1 MLIPIEIATGK
12 KITKKKKVTSV
23 SPEEQAKAFDI
34 LRKQTA
40 KESEFEAKRQKEAEA
55 NIRKRTVV
63 GDTMVYG
70 SPEEGAMES
79 FEALTRV
86 SRAEAGRV
94 PGVQT
99 KVAPTV
105 KATPEG
111 NVVKKIATKYG
122 VVTYTATPDESNIFR
137 SGDVDAIQQLTKNI
151 VDDAESI
158 AKEQGRKVKINT
170 GDKYIFDTVN
180 AALDERSID
189 TMTTNALKTIFK
201 AIMPPM
207 GQKTSDILASSG
219 EALTTKGKELFQSES
234 NLAKGAGIASS
245 LVGGILEEASNPAAF
260 FTAKTMN
267 VLDPTATTEER
278 VGAGGNIALYALSA
292 LPAIGAAGA
301 GRAVLKSGGT
311 ATEALTAATR
321 SLLRDVVPAGKYI
334 DNRITL
340 KGVLN
345 VIEADGQLGN
355 LTRSQLAKQLS
366 QAAKNSGQDAGAFY
380 TRYLNKY
387 TEGKGLLTSPAY
399 KASFEPASPTAPA
412 IPEPPVSAIPE
423 PAVPTPVLSAT
434 DEFDWSNPALVEQL
448 RQDLKTQLASK
459 LPDAGEDQLSKV
471 ADQLL
476 ERKKGQKNPYIATD
490 NAGVDIDWRTNEPVN
505 PTPTAP
511 VVEPPVS
518 AIPEPPV
525 VETPTATIPE
535 PVVEPTVAP
544 TVEPP
549 TSTIPDLQPS
559 PEVTTALKNASMQDD
574 LREMGF
580 DDLPDTKKETFQGF
594 LDEAVA
600 KGLDKESAINTILDD
615 FALGK
620 KRALSPEETMG
631 MAKYAAFL
639 KNERRRLQNLFD
651 ATKDGDI
658 ARQIQVV
665 QQKFR
670 DVSQVAK
677 EAGAEAAK
685 ALVARKGL
693 LDDDYSL
700 ATILNDAAVARMAGL
715 NKEQI
720 LAEAQKIAKRTGESV
735 EDIIAN
741 GLHSKKEIDDLT
753 AKVNELEQANVT
765 AKEAYDKLKA
775 ELDGG
780 LLAEQRAAKKSARTK
795 ENARARAEQAK
806 SDFLALTS
814 PDPNV
819 QAKSAN
825 LDPRFLKPLAQYIK
839 AKIDEGVII
848 LKESGNLDE
857 IVAKLQSDG
866 INVDTED
873 VADALQFDRQ
883 TRPKL
888 SDLQKEKQRLQRQ
901 LMAEARQVSPGASD
915 AERLAKSKQRL
926 QDKIDSL
933 DEQIR
938 TGNYL
943 EKVPRKVRQ
952 MDDELYALQL
962 KAKLKQRQVDNELRR
977 LAPKTTV
984 ARVNEILLSNQLA
997 SIYSRA
1003 QDIISGLVMV
1013 PSKLMEMPS
1022 YSFVNP
1028 ITAKI
1033 LGEDRLSGS
1042 FVTRAND
1049 ILKRAAL
1056 RTGYEWKG
1064 SFDKLGGNTFGGKMK
1079 SFVSE
1084 LGGVAAEAGDVPYK
1098 SLYYVIGE
1106 EVAAEDKA
1114 IKLLK
1119 KQGKYTKDDVDLMR
1133 ESILRDIENHPDVT
1147 LAAEDFSLRNTF
1159 NNDNLISRVSS
1170 GVKRTTLSSLGLKKG
1185 TNVGDAVD
1193 SLLDVLFFRFGKVI
1207 GNVAATTSD
1216 YIPGVG
1222 IARGAANLG
1231 VAKYKKLQGQMISV
1245 AERDAINQMFARGLT
1260 GIATYTLYK
1269 AIMPKIFNANI
1280 VGEKGQERLDFGD
1293 SQKLGGLT
1301 VPMLIAAAD
1310 DTLDKY
1316 KDENG
1321 EPFTPEKKR
1330 LIRNQFLFDLALSN
1344 PMASNTKDILDALMG
1359 DGDPQV
1365 KLMKIAIKKGTTTL
1379 IPGQF
1384 RDWARRQE
1392 TESKTGLLT
1401 GKEPQRVKFKRY
1413 DPTEEKVKTSNDW
1426 RVILT
1431 DELRSKLPKTVL
1443 NPEFNRQ
1450 SLPIKGTEEEVLTPP
1465 MPPLPL

>member
-1 MLIPIEIATGK
+1 MLIPIQIGTGK
-12 KITKKKKVTSV
+12 QVVKKKKVSTV
-23 SPEEQAKAFDI
+23 TPEEQAKAFDI
-34 LRKQTA
+34 LRKQTSKDIA
-40 KESEFEAKRQKEAEA
+40 YEEKKQAELEA
-55 NIRKRTVV
+55 NLRKRTVDPATNRMVFGEAPAEMV
-63 GDTMVYG
+63 GL
-70 SPEEGAMES
+70 PAPQ
-79 FEALTRV
+79 A
-86 SRAEAGRV
+86 
-94 PGVQT
+94 P
-99 KVAPTV
+99 KVAPTPKV
-105 KATPEG
+105 TKEG
-111 NVVKKIATKYG
+111 LVKKTITTKFG
-122 VVTYTATPDESNIFR
+122 DIDYTATPEESQIFR
-137 SGDVDAIQQLTKNI
+137 SGDINAINNLMR
-151 VDDAESI
+151 EI
-158 AKEQGRKVKINT
+158 ALDFEKGGEEQGLKPKT
-170 GDKYIFDTVN
+170 TTTEKYTFDTVDAGLQDN
-180 AALDERSID
+180 FVAK
-189 TMTTNALKTIFK
+189 KTKEILNQTFK
-201 AIMPPM
+201 ALMPAPM
-207 GQKTSDILASSG
+207 RAISDIAESAGQGLQKKGQELMQSDSSLG
-219 EALTTKGKELFQSES
+219 KIGGFLTT
-234 NLAKGAGIASS
+234 AA
-245 LVGGILEEASNPAAF
+245 GGILEDASNPLAT
-260 FTAKTMN
+260 FTAGTGN
-267 VLDPTATTEER
+267 LYDPTATMEER
-278 VGAGGNIALYALSA
+278 VGAGFNVVGYALGA
-292 LPAIGAAGA
+292 MNPLEAAGA
-301 GRAVLKSGGT
+301 GIKAFRAGATG
-311 ATEALTAATR
+311 TEALTTAGR

-340 KGVLN
+340 KGVLD

-366 QAAKNSGQDAGAFY
+366 EAAKNSGQDAGAFY

-423 PAVPTPVLSAT
+423 PTVPASTLSAT

-459 LPDAGEDQLSKV
+459 LPDAGDDQLSKV

-490 NAGVDIDWRTNEPVN
+490 NAGVDIDWRTNQPVST
-505 PTPTAP
+505 TPTVP
-511 VVEPPVS
+511 EVQTRLVPNPETGVYETQT
-518 AIPEPPV
+518 IPA
-525 VETPTATIPE
+525 PTATIP
-535 PVVEPTVAP
+535 EPTVAP

-1013 PSKLMEMPS
+1013 PSKLIEMPS

-1049 ILKRAAL
+1049 ILK
-1056 RTGYEWKG
+1056 
-1064 SFDKLGGNTFGGKMK
+1064 
-1079 SFVSE
+1079 
-1084 LGGVAAEAGDVPYK
+1084 
-1098 SLYYVIGE
+1098 
-1106 EVAAEDKA
+1106 
-1114 IKLLK
+1114 
-1119 KQGKYTKDDVDLMR
+1119 
-1133 ESILRDIENHPDVT
+1133 
-1147 LAAEDFSLRNTF
+1147 
-1159 NNDNLISRVSS
+1159 
-1170 GVKRTTLSSLGLKKG
+1170 
-1185 TNVGDAVD
+1185 
-1193 SLLDVLFFRFGKVI
+1193 
-1207 GNVAATTSD
+1207 
-1216 YIPGVG
+1216 
-1222 IARGAANLG
+1222 
-1231 VAKYKKLQGQMISV
+1231 
-1245 AERDAINQMFARGLT
+1245 
-1260 GIATYTLYK
+1260 
-1269 AIMPKIFNANI
+1269 
-1280 VGEKGQERLDFGD
+1280 
-1293 SQKLGGLT
+1293 
-1301 VPMLIAAAD
+1301 
-1310 DTLDKY
+1310 
-1316 KDENG
+1316 
-1321 EPFTPEKKR
+1321 
-1330 LIRNQFLFDLALSN
+1330 
-1344 PMASNTKDILDALMG
+1344 
-1359 DGDPQV
+1359 
-1365 KLMKIAIKKGTTTL
+1365 
-1379 IPGQF
+1379 
-1384 RDWARRQE
+1384 
-1392 TESKTGLLT
+1392 
-1401 GKEPQRVKFKRY
+1401 
-1413 DPTEEKVKTSNDW
+1413 
-1426 RVILT
+1426 
-1431 DELRSKLPKTVL
+1431 
-1443 NPEFNRQ
+1443 
-1450 SLPIKGTEEEVLTPP
+1450 
-1465 MPPLPL
+1465 

>member
-1 MLIPIEIATGK
+1 MLIPIQIGTGK
-12 KITKKKKVTSV
+12 QVVKKKKVSTV
-23 SPEEQAKAFDI
+23 TPEEQAKAFDI
-34 LRKQTA
+34 LRKQTSKDIA
-40 KESEFEAKRQKEAEA
+40 YEEKKQAELEA
-55 NIRKRTVV
+55 NLRKRTVDPATNRMVFGEAPAEMV
-63 GDTMVYG
+63 GL
-70 SPEEGAMES
+70 PA
-79 FEALTRV
+79 
-86 SRAEAGRV
+86 
-94 PGVQT
+94 PQT
-99 KVAPTV
+99 PKVAPTPKV
-105 KATPEG
+105 TKEG
-111 NVVKKIATKYG
+111 LVKKTITTKFG
-122 VVTYTATPDESNIFR
+122 DIDYTATPEESQIFR
-137 SGDVDAIQQLTKNI
+137 SGDINAINNLMR
-151 VDDAESI
+151 EI
-158 AKEQGRKVKINT
+158 ALDFEKGGEEQGLKPKT
-170 GDKYIFDTVN
+170 TTTEKYTFDTVDAGLQDN
-180 AALDERSID
+180 FVAK
-189 TMTTNALKTIFK
+189 KTKEILNQTFK
-201 AIMPPM
+201 ALMPAPM
-207 GQKTSDILASSG
+207 RAISDIAESAGQGLQKKGQELMQSDSSLG
-219 EALTTKGKELFQSES
+219 KIGGFLTT
-234 NLAKGAGIASS
+234 AA
-245 LVGGILEEASNPAAF
+245 GGILEDASNPLAT
-260 FTAKTMN
+260 FTAGTGN
-267 VLDPTATTEER
+267 LYDPTATMEER
-278 VGAGGNIALYALSA
+278 VGAGFNVVGYALGA
-292 LPAIGAAGA
+292 MNPLEAAGA
-301 GRAVLKSGGT
+301 GIKAFRAGATG
-311 ATEALTAATR
+311 TEALTTAGR

-340 KGVLN
+340 KGVLD

-366 QAAKNSGQDAGAFY
+366 EAAKNSGQDAGAFY

-399 KASFEPASPTAPA
+399 KASFEPPSPTAPA

-423 PAVPTPVLSAT
+423 PTVPASTLSAT

-459 LPDAGEDQLSKV
+459 LPDAGDDQLSKV

-490 NAGVDIDWRTNEPVN
+490 NAGVDIDWRTNQPVST
-505 PTPTAP
+505 TPTVP
-511 VVEPPVS
+511 EVQTRLVPNPETGVYETQT
-518 AIPEPPV
+518 IPA
-525 VETPTATIPE
+525 PTATIP
-535 PVVEPTVAP
+535 EPTVAP

-984 ARVNEILLSNQLA
+984 AKVNEILLSNQLA

-1013 PSKLMEMPS
+1013 PSKLIEMPS

-1042 FVTRAND
+1042 FMTRAND

-1301 VPMLIAAAD
+1301 VPMLISAAD